1 MKLDILTPEK
11 SLFSGDVVSVKV
23 PGSKGSFE
31 ILRQHAPIISS
42 LEQNAQIRVIT
53 ADNQTLMFPCNGGVV
68 EVLNDKVSILT
79 EA

>member
-1 MKLDILTPEK
+1 MKLEILTPEK

-31 ILRQHAPIISS
+31 ILKQHAPIISS
-42 LEQNAQIRVIT
+42 LERNAEIRVIT
-53 ADNQTLMFPCNGGVV
+53 PDNQTLMFPCNGGVI
-68 EVLNDKVSILT
+68 EVLNDTISILT

>member
-1 MKLDILTPEK
+1 MKLDILTPER
-11 SLFSGDVVSVKV
+11 SLFSGEVVSVKV

-31 ILRQHAPIISS
+31 ILKQHAPIISS
-42 LEQNAQIRVIT
+42 LEINAEIRVIT
-53 ADNQTLMFPCNGGVV
+53 SDNQTLMFPCNGGVV